1 MASQNKSGA
10 GLRIDIDKVS
20 HGGHRATEGFLA
32 VDQAFD
38 AGLKLGFAKIKNRA
52 ETQILRRMYVRT
64 CNIYQS
70 SVPTAASVRCP
81 LLLCWRFSPTLIGDG
96 LARRSRSHGGFLSR

>member
-1 MASQNKSGA
+1 MTSRNKSGA
-10 GLRIDIDKVS
+10 GLRIDFDKVS
-20 HGGHRATEGFLA
+20 HGGHGATEGFLA
-32 VDQAFD
+32 VDEGFD
-38 AGLKLGFAKIKNRA
+38 AGPKLGFAKIKNRA

-70 SVPTAASVRCP
+70 SVPPRPPCDALFCSVGAV
-81 LLLCWRFSPTLIGDG
+81 FSDIDRDG